1 MGKSGFSGVRELLR
15 CNHLNP
21 LNPLTP
27 LTPLPAQNP
36 GKNQRSHDC
45 GV

>member
-1 MGKSGFSGVRELLR
+1 LLR
-15 CNHLNP
+15 CNP
-21 LNPLTP
+21 LPPLPPLPPLTPLTP